1 MLVATDAIGMGLN
14 LNIRRVV
21 FHATTKSDGVRR
33 RRSRLDRDHLDGH
46 EAFNTWMSDGGH
58 CGQDAFNTAP
68 RGGRGRAAESGLARV
83 LREGRVGGSVR
94 HVERAIRESARARHR
109 ASLITSYNTM
119 IPFL

>member
-1 MLVATDAIGMGLN
+1 
-14 LNIRRVV
+14 
-21 FHATTKSDGVRR
+21 VRR
-33 RRSRLDRDHLDGH
+33 RRARLDRDHLDGDGH

-109 ASLITSYNTM
+109 ASLITLYSTFV
-119 IPFL
+119 PFL